1 MASVPVWR
9 DGSPV
14 IDDQGPNVSNRR
26 VIHVSCSQHGGAR
39 GFTNLV
45 ASKRDGAIE
54 LDPHVD
60 GCCLILLDE
69 AGAMVLRDV
78 LAEWLG

>member
-1 MASVPVWR
+1 VT
-9 DGSPV
+9 
-14 IDDQGPNVSNRR
+14 DDQVRSISNRR

-45 ASKRDGAIE
+45 ASKRDGEIQ

-69 AGAMVLRDV
+69 AGACVLRDV
-78 LAEWLG
+78 LVEWLG